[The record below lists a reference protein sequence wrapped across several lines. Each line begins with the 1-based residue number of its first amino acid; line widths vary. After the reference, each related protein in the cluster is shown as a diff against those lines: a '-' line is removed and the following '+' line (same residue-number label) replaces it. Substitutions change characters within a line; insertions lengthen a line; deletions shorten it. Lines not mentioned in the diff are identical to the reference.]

1 MPMYVAPKLK
11 EIYFGKPVR
20 YNPEAPDGE
29 ELERICTAMMDRI
42 TDLAVSLPPHTVVP
56 YLNIPKN
63 QYPLNTNG
71 RERVS

>member
-1 MPMYVAPKLK
+1 
-11 EIYFGKPVR
+11 
-20 YNPEAPDGE
+20 
-29 ELERICTAMMDRI
+29 MMDRI